1 MSIRSLEL
9 QLDAAQKLYADE
21 ASRRDAVR
29 GAIAVPLA
37 VLGFS
42 AFGFGALLTHFE
54 LSRAS
59 FSAHMLSA
67 GVVGLS
73 FASAVAYALA
83 ICALYRIDYVGAAAY
98 LELTD
103 IADQEAD
110 LVRLIERREGFSGAR
125 ALGEARQIALRGAS
139 EEYRDRATR
148 QRDLNAANLR
158 LQKTAFRCLLV
169 GVGALLGALVLTGA
183 IDLLGVAGGLPPHD
197 GYL

>member
-1 MSIRSLEL
+1 M
-9 QLDAAQKLYADE
+9 
-21 ASRRDAVR
+21 
-29 GAIAVPLA
+29 PLA

-42 AFGFGALLTHFE
+42 AFGFGALLTHFD

-59 FSAHMLSA
+59 FVAHMLSA
-67 GVVGLS
+67 GVVGLA

-83 ICALYRIDYVGAAAY
+83 ICALYRIDYVGAVAY

-125 ALGEARQIALRGAS
+125 ALGEAREIALRGAS

-148 QRDLNAANLR
+148 QRDLNAGNLR

-169 GVGALLGALVLTGA
+169 GVGALLGALLGALVLTGA
-183 IDLLGVAGGLPPHD
+183 IDLMSVASGLLPHD